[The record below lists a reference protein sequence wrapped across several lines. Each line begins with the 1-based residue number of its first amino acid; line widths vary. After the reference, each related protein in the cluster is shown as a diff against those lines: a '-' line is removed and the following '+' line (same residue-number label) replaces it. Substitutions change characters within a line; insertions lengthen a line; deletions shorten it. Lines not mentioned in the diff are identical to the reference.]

1 MALHEKIKS
10 EEISI
15 PFVFYDGRCCAFS
28 NFEVNIKLT
37 PHWAPLPLER
47 EWRLRKARLCGSFPN
62 MLGEYLGAGSSSEYR
77 SMSDNTIP
85 HVFLPSLSSFS

>member
-1 MALHEKIKS
+1 LALQEKIKS

-37 PHWAPLPLER
+37 PHWAPLPLESKKGEVVRFFPEHAWRIPGRR
-47 EWRLRKARLCGSFPN
+47 EWLRVSVD
-62 MLGEYLGAGSSSEYR
+62 E
-77 SMSDNTIP
+77 
-85 HVFLPSLSSFS
+85 

>member
-1 MALHEKIKS
+1 LRREFLALHEKIKS

-47 EWRLRKARLCGSFPN
+47 E
-62 MLGEYLGAGSSSEYR
+62 
-77 SMSDNTIP
+77 
-85 HVFLPSLSSFS
+85 